1 MNGHGS
7 IHEDAPTTQP
17 PHTSTSSAPLAPRTS
32 PDQ

>member
-1 MNGHGS
+1 MNGHGT

-17 PHTSTSSAPLAPRTS
+17 PRTPTSSTPLATRTS